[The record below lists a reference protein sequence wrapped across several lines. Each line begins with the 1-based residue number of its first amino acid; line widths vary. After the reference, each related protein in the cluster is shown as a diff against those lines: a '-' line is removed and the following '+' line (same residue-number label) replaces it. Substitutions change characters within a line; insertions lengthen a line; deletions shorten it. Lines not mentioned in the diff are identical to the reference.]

1 MSRKGTRG
9 MPASSHRA
17 RVGVGGHR
25 WAWQGMHVNPVLRR
39 IILAVA
45 VLLLTG
51 CGTIPVDDP
60 LSTDPASPPAG
71 TPSGSADPS
80 ASTGPSSPTP
90 SSSAPVGPNPPSS
103 PQPSGSGSPRS
114 SAPPTQPGPR
124 PPGTGVTTIP
134 QGPETCEYT
143 ASGEPSK
150 AVQPPKTN
158 GVANAGQP
166 VFSIATNEGEVKLTL
181 DRAKAPC
188 TVNSFVSLPSRSSST
203 ARAPAGGLGHL
214 RAAVRRPDRERATVA
229 RGTAS
234 PTSRR
239 HGEVHDGV
247 VAMAN
252 GGPNTNGSQF
262 FFVFDDST
270 GSTRC
275 RRSTRSSA
283 RWTPASGRGG
293 AADVAY
299 EGQDGS
305 NPAGGGRPNNP
316 AAIARGDQGQDDR
329 PAAGSGCVGT
339 SSPRDGHDLAV
350 QRPHS
355 CTVRD

>member
-1 MSRKGTRG
+1 
-9 MPASSHRA
+9 
-17 RVGVGGHR
+17 
-25 WAWQGMHVNPVLRR
+25 MHVNPVLRR

-103 PQPSGSGSPRS
+103 PQSSGSGSPRS

-188 TVNSFVSLPSRSSST
+188 TVNSFESLTLQGFFDGSSCTRLVDSGIYVLQCGDPT
-203 ARAPAGGLGHL
+203 GSGNGGPGYEF
-214 RAAVRRPDRERATVA
+214 ADETD
-229 RGTAS
+229 GTES
-234 PTSRR
+234 YTT
-239 HGEVHDGV
+239 GV

-262 FFVFDDST
+262 FLVFNDST
-270 GSTRC
+270 GLDSLPQKYTIFG
-275 RRSTRSSA
+275 TMD
-283 RWTPASGRGG
+283 PASVAVVQRI
-293 AADVAY
+293 AA
-299 EGQDGS
+299 EGQDGT
-305 NPAGGGRPNNP
+305 NPAGGGKPNNP
-316 AAIARGDQGQDDR
+316 AAISRVIKVND
-329 PAAGSGCVGT
+329 
-339 SSPRDGHDLAV
+339 
-350 QRPHS
+350 
-355 CTVRD
+355 

>member
-1 MSRKGTRG
+1 
-9 MPASSHRA
+9 
-17 RVGVGGHR
+17 
-25 WAWQGMHVNPVLRR
+25 MHVNPVLRR

-60 LSTDPASPPAG
+60 LSSDPASPPAG

-103 PQPSGSGSPRS
+103 PQPSSSGPPQS
-114 SAPPTQPGPR
+114 SADPTQPGPR

-150 AVQPPKTN
+150 AVQPPKPT

-188 TVNSFVSLPSRSSST
+188 TVNSFESLTLQGFFDGSSCTRLVDSGIYVLQCGDPT
-203 ARAPAGGLGHL
+203 GSGNGGPGYEF
-214 RAAVRRPDRERATVA
+214 ADETD
-229 RGTAS
+229 GTES
-234 PTSRR
+234 YTT
-239 HGEVHDGV
+239 GV

-262 FFVFDDST
+262 FLVFNDST
-270 GSTRC
+270 GLDSLPQKYTIFG
-275 RRSTRSSA
+275 TMD
-283 RWTPASGRGG
+283 PASVAVVQRI
-293 AADVAY
+293 AA
-299 EGQDGS
+299 EGQDGT
-305 NPAGGGRPNNP
+305 NPAGGGKPNNP
-316 AAIARGDQGQDDR
+316 AAISRVIKVND
-329 PAAGSGCVGT
+329 
-339 SSPRDGHDLAV
+339 
-350 QRPHS
+350 
-355 CTVRD
+355 